1 MEKNDVL
8 MLFVDVTGDYI
19 KQNKPDSEGQIQ
31 YLCLIHGNDG
41 EKKGGMEIKIHY

>member
-1 MEKNDVL
+1 ML

-19 KQNKPDSEGQIQ
+19 KQNKPDSEGQIL
-31 YLCLIHGNDG
+31 YLCLIRENDG